1 MYKNNQLD
9 IDNNNLEF
17 DDLSV
22 HDATDNAGPNMVSI
36 NRELEEMAVD
46 YQETAELRPQSQR
59 DLRALAFSFIYAV
72 DRHDYVIRLEDIVT
86 SYKDKFE
93 LEIGNDSY
101 AITLARGVI
110 DQREELD
117 ETIKPLLKNWKFE
130 RLGCCTRLILRLAL
144 WELIQAQ
151 ALPSVIINEAIELS
165 KAFAEKDAYKF
176 VNGIL
181 DEFSKVKSLK
191 K

>member
-1 MYKNNQLD
+1 MYKNNQLGD
-9 IDNNNLEF
+9 DHKEFQF
-17 DDLSV
+17 DDI
-22 HDATDNAGPNMVSI
+22 ATNDSIDETGPNMVSI
-36 NRELEEMAVD
+36 NRELEEMAQV
-46 YQETAELRPQSQR
+46 YNETGELRPQSQR

-72 DRHDYVIRLEDIVT
+72 DRHDYAMSLEEVVA

-93 LEIGNDSY
+93 LILEDNSY
-101 AITLARGVI
+101 AITLARGII
-110 DQREELD
+110 DHRDELD

-144 WELIQAQ
+144 YELMHDQAS
-151 ALPSVIINEAIELS
+151 ASVIINEAIELS

-181 DEFSKVKSLK
+181 DEFSKAKSLK

>member
-1 MYKNNQLD
+1 MYKNNQLG
-9 IDNNNLEF
+9 IDNNDVAF
-17 DDLSV
+17 DDV
-22 HDATDNAGPNMVSI
+22 AAQDVVDTTGPNMMSI
-36 NRELEEMAVD
+36 NRELEEMAAV
-46 YQETAELRPQSQR
+46 YQETGALRPQSQR

-72 DRHDYVIRLEDIVT
+72 DRHDYVIGLEEIVT

-93 LEIGNDSY
+93 LEVENDSY

-110 DQREELD
+110 DQRDELD
-117 ETIKPLLKNWKFE
+117 DTIKPLLKNWKFE

-144 WELIQAQ
+144 WELMQEQ

-181 DEFSKVKSLK
+181 DEFSKAKQIK